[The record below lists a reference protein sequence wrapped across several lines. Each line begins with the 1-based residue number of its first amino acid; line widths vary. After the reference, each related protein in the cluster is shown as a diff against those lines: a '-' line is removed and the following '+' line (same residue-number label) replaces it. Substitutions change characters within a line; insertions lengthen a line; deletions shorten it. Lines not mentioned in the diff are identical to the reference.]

1 MGDAIA
7 GEAAMILVMLP
18 LKTLASKLMPRGR
31 ATTSYAL
38 LDSFQFMGISV
49 SRIVGIVM
57 TRAFEVRASATTG
70 CNFTQ
75 LSTLVAMAHMVM
87 PILSLAL
94 AWAIVP
100 RAIVKSE

>member
-7 GEAAMILVMLP
+7 GEAATIMVMLP

-38 LDSFQFMGISV
+38 LDSLQFLGLSV

-57 TRAFEVRASATTG
+57 TKNLGVRASKTMG
-70 CNFTQ
+70 CDFTQ
-75 LSTLVAMAHMVM
+75 LPVLISLAHMVF

-100 RAIVKSE
+100 RVIIKQE